1 MSDFDFFFSTIFCT
15 MLISYIKEERENEKR
30 IEKKQSDS
38 NFKPTFYLDDEDR
51 LEEDDPLLP
60 GSS

>member
-1 MSDFDFFFSTIFCT
+1 